1 MNHLSVSRPDEGV
14 FAFYEGRVSGYRFA
28 PERNCVDEGALSLG
42 IASYAIVDGG
52 EALVYDTHVS
62 VEHARFVRA
71 TLAAEGIERFTVVL
85 SNWHLD
91 HIAGTEAFAD
101 CEVIACERTA
111 EQLAGRR
118 AAIESG
124 TESGPPAIDP
134 LIMPTR
140 TFRDRMELRVGGLA
154 AELIHLNIHSDDA
167 VVVWLPERR
176 LLLAGDTV
184 EDPITYV
191 DEPAALEAHLGDLAR
206 LAELGP
212 EAILPDHG
220 DPEVIAAGGYT
231 AALIDA
237 TRAYVRKLQRCRTE
251 PELRAAGLEDF
262 VAESLAAGSINYF
275 EAYEAVHRSNVETVV
290 AAGA

>member
-1 MNHLSVSRPDEGV
+1 MPSEDVS
-14 FAFYEGRVSGYRFA
+14 
-28 PERNCVDEGALSLG
+28 
-42 IASYAIVDGG
+42 
-52 EALVYDTHVS
+52 
-62 VEHARFVRA
+62 A
-71 TLAAEGIERFTVVL
+71 TG
-85 SNWHLD
+85 
-91 HIAGTEAFAD
+91 
-101 CEVIACERTA
+101 
-111 EQLAGRR
+111 
-118 AAIESG
+118 
-124 TESGPPAIDP
+124 
-134 LIMPTR
+134 
-140 TFRDRMELRVGGLA
+140 MELRVGGSA

-191 DEPAALEAHLGDLAR
+191 DEPTALGSSPVATWPVGSRSSDR
-206 LAELGP
+206 S
-212 EAILPDHG
+212 AILPDHG

-262 VAESLAAGSINYF
+262 VAELLAAGSINYF